1 MPVQKFRSIN
11 EMNRAPIRVV
21 GESAFDRFV
30 RHCRRYRLI
39 SKLNYLLAFSN
50 SERSKRHRPQGCGD
64 NYDPSKIEAVPDCV
78 VTEWA

>member
-39 SKLNYLLAFSN
+39 SKLNYTPGVFKFRTLEEAQAARVREQL
-50 SERSKRHRPQGCGD
+50 RPEQD
-64 NYDPSKIEAVPDCV
+64 
-78 VTEWA
+78 